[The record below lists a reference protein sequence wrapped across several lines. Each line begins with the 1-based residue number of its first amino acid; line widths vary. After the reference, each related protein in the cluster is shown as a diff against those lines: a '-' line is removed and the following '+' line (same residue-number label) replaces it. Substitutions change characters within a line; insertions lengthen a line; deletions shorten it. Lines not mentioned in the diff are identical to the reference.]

1 MRHYL
6 RFQIAPRGTDYLDI
20 IAHFGHT
27 RIMNAK
33 EPTTVHDL
41 EEIRCPNAHC
51 SHHGKAEAE
60 GGKFWLNQRT
70 GKENIIIYKCAHC
83 RKCFSERRGT
93 VLFESRLPFKEVE
106 AIIQH
111 LREGCGLRRTA
122 RLTGHSRT
130 TVSRYAHLAG
140 LHAKA
145 VHEQTVR
152 GLECKELQ
160 VDEKWSFVGK
170 KRN

>member
-1 MRHYL
+1 
-6 RFQIAPRGTDYLDI
+6 
-20 IAHFGHT
+20 
-27 RIMNAK
+27 MNAK

-93 VLFESRLPFKEVE
+93 VLFESRLPSKEVE